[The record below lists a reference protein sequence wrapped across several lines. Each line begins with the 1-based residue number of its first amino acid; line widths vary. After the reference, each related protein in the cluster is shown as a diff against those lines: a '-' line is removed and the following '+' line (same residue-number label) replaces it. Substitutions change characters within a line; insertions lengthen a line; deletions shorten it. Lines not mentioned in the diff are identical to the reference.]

1 MQRAIKRKLF
11 RIMAHAGKWL
21 LTNTLMESHVAQ
33 TAKMVL
39 EPIHFK

>member
-1 MQRAIKRKLF
+1 MQRAIKGKLF